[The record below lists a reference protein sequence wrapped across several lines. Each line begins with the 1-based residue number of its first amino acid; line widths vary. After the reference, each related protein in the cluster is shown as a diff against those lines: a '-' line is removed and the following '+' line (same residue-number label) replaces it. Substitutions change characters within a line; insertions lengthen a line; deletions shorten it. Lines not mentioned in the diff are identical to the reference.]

1 MGQLAVVPFSIA
13 NVAVEFAACAVVG
26 TNVTVALSVMTSAS
40 KATIIERMNFPD
52 ISHLSN
58 LGRSEAWG
66 PPKASL

>member
-1 MGQLAVVPFSIA
+1 
-13 NVAVEFAACAVVG
+13 VG

-40 KATIIERMNFPD
+40 KATMIERMNFPD